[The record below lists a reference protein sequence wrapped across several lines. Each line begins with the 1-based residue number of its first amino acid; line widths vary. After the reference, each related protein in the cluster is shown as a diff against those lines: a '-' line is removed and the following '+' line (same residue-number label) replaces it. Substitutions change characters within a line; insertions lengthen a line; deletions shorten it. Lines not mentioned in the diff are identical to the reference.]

1 MYIIRRA
8 VPTDYAEI
16 QKKSALIFKA
26 TLAVIV
32 HEIARTTNKINIS
45 SLIFMSQK
53 LLELKFRY

>member
-32 HEIARTTNKINIS
+32 HEIAHTTNKINIS
-45 SLIFMSQK
+45 SLIFM
-53 LLELKFRY
+53 